1 VCVAA
6 YQWERPVALSEVDRQ
21 LLRECLDHASQSW
34 EAFVDRFLGL
44 VVHVVNHTAQAR
56 SLELVPHDIEDLA
69 SEVFLAL
76 LADDYA
82 ALRRFRGES
91 SLATYMTVIARRVV
105 IRELL
110 KRRAVVS
117 LSDMHE
123 EASHD
128 TPDDDLLNREEVEQL
143 LTHLEE
149 NEARIVRLHY
159 LEGKSYDEISTSTGM
174 PANSIGPTLSR
185 AKAKMRRS
193 SVNS

>member
-1 VCVAA
+1 
-6 YQWERPVALSEVDRQ
+6 VALSEVDRQ
-21 LLRECLDHASQSW
+21 LLRDCLDHAPASW

-44 VVHVVNHTAQAR
+44 VVHVINHTAQAR
-56 SLELVPHDIEDLA
+56 SLELVPQDVEDLA

-82 ALRRFRGES
+82 TLRRFRGES

-110 KRRAVVS
+110 KRRAVIS
-117 LSDMHE
+117 LSEKHE
-123 EASHD
+123 GASHD

-149 NEARIVRLHY
+149 NEARLVRMHY